1 MILIWNYIYGW
12 KQNESRPLQAF
23 TILVIIWNAFWAVA
37 GAVALFF
44 VAQEKSEPF
53 LMKMILYPIVLLV
66 WVLLFCGLPHFI
78 QYAWARRIKRIAK
91 EAAYWEEYYR
101 QKQFEEHIMVAEEFT
116 REEVDM
122 RVQMAQNYERALR
135 HEDAAQLYEEC
146 GMWDEAG
153 KARMKQI
160 ELTAPGSIFKAH
172 NIHIDSSVS
181 IKDSVV
187 QRSVIGRDG
196 GYQNRVGAD
205 TERDGRGMAGSDT
218 MLCPFCKTSIVLGS
232 DFCSKCGRRI

>member
-12 KQNESRPLQAF
+12 KQDESRPLQAF
-23 TILVIIWNAFWAVA
+23 TILVIIWNAFWIGI

-44 VAQEKSEPF
+44 IARDKPEPF
-53 LMKMILYPIVLLV
+53 LMKIFLYPIVLLV
-66 WVLLFCGLPHFI
+66 WTLAFCGLPHFI
-78 QYAWARRIKRIAK
+78 QYAWARRIKRISE

-101 QKQFEEHIMVAEEFT
+101 QRQFQEPMMIAEEFT
-116 REEVDM
+116 REELEM
-122 RVQMAQNYERALR
+122 KVQMAWNYERALR
-135 HEDAAQLYEEC
+135 YEDAALLYEEC

-172 NIHIDSSVS
+172 NIHIDSSVN

-187 QRSVIGRDG
+187 QRSVIGRDE
-196 GYQNRVGAD
+196 GYQSRVGTD
-205 TERDGRGMAGSDT
+205 VGRDAMRMPRTDT
-218 MLCPFCKTSIVLGS
+218 MVCPFCKNSIELNS
-232 DFCSKCGRRI
+232 DFCPTCGRRV